1 MITFVFRDFL
11 KFPTVGLL
19 FKVFTRQ
26 FYLFCKASQVQY
38 IPKLC
43 KHSWDPNH
51 VCSKLMTC
59 FKEGLMMTL

>member
-1 MITFVFRDFL
+1 MFT
-11 KFPTVGLL
+11 KFGDIL
-19 FKVFTRQ
+19 
-26 FYLFCKASQVQY
+26 YLRTSVASQVQY

-51 VCSKLMTC
+51 VRSKLTTC